1 MLERLSI
8 LCYAKCISTHMRDN
22 VSSAVNQQERLKII
36 GWVVGFVDGE
46 GCFCVSINR
55 NSTSRTGWQVI
66 PEFVVTQGQKS
77 LSSLEE
83 LKTFFGCGNI
93 FVNHRYDNHREHLY
107 RFCVRSLKDLREKV
121 IPFFKSNQLRTAKS
135 EDFKNFCKAM
145 ELIDQDEHLTL
156 DGIAKIARVASL
168 MNRKRPSRF
177 LESSLTIRQARNH

>member
-1 MLERLSI
+1 MQARVNGSSNYNCSKVESALPQNSVGVCKPVYMLERLSI

-83 LKTFFGCGNI
+83 
-93 FVNHRYDNHREHLY
+93 
-107 RFCVRSLKDLREKV
+107 
-121 IPFFKSNQLRTAKS
+121 
-135 EDFKNFCKAM
+135 
-145 ELIDQDEHLTL
+145 
-156 DGIAKIARVASL
+156 
-168 MNRKRPSRF
+168 
-177 LESSLTIRQARNH
+177 